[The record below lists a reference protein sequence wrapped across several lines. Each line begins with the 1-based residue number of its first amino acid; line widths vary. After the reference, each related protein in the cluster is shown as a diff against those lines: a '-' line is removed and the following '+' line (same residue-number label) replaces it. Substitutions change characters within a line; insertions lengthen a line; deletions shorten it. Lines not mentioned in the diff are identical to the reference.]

1 VGGEVGEGDGVGL
14 EVSEGLEVGV
24 GVVEGRAVG
33 VGVGVAEGE
42 GVGVGDPPSG
52 SSELPLSRSVCDIAY
67 TTRDNSKQAHTN
79 RRISSFLPIFHSMY
93 NAHLISVSPNK
104 KLS

>member
-1 VGGEVGEGDGVGL
+1 MGGEVGEGDGVGL

-24 GVVEGRAVG
+24 GVAEGEAVGAG
-33 VGVGVAEGE
+33 VGVDE

-52 SSELPLSRSVCDIAY
+52 SSELPLSRSVCDITY

-93 NAHLISVSPNK
+93 NVRLISVSPDK
-104 KLS
+104 KLW